1 MTELE
6 DTTYD
11 YQYESN
17 DPYVYPGTRVLINK
31 FGFVNQEQLSK
42 TERLLSFSRELQL
55 RTQRLPGN
63 YDLAHL
69 QAFHKF
75 LFDEIYDWAG
85 QIRQQGFLSK
95 NRTIFCG
102 AQFIIPYSNGF
113 FRQLKNENYLRGMN
127 KSDFIEHVTFY
138 MGEINALHPFRE
150 GNGRTQRAFIA
161 QLGRDAGWELNL
173 HLADKNELCEAY
185 IATELRD
192 YTPLTTILND
202 TMVPYRKQSIQK
214 DTSNVEIA
222 EINRA
227 QTKRRSR

>member
-1 MTELE
+1 MPEE
-6 DTTYD
+6 FSDNTYN
-11 YQYESN
+11 YEYESD
-17 DPYVYPGTRVLINK
+17 DPYVYPGTRVLRNK
-31 FGFVNQEQLSK
+31 FGIRNPETLSAI
-42 TERLLSFSRELQL
+42 ERELTYQKL
-55 RTQRLPGN
+55 IDLQGYPLSGQ
-63 YDLAHL
+63 YDLVHL

-95 NRTIFCG
+95 NQTIFCG

-173 HLADKNELCEAY
+173 HLVDKNELCEAY
-185 IATELRD
+185 IATKLCD
-192 YTPLTTILND
+192 YAPLTTILNN

-214 DTSNVEIA
+214 DTSRV
-222 EINRA
+222 
-227 QTKRRSR
+227 